1 MVGNH
6 AELNV
11 NKRLYNHIQHAAATG
26 FRKQEL
32 QASDMAREEVD
43 QYDHKKSQQKKIS
56 EEGKFTT
63 TASTLL

>member
-43 QYDHKKSQQKKIS
+43 QYDHKSQQKRIS
-56 EEGKFTT
+56 GEGKFTT